1 LPRAT
6 KRGAFSSWSTN
17 EDGGRAEDHRD
28 DDRER
33 EQNYERIHG
42 NTGTRQRPGAASLRP
57 GLPRNAIADGANSAA
72 TLASAQSDHLGIAD
86 KEGATVSNRAR
97 ADSLAY
103 E

>member
-1 LPRAT
+1 MKMAAAKQSIAITTVSANRSP
-6 KRGAFSSWSTN
+6 N
-17 EDGGRAEDHRD
+17 ESMAHR
-28 DDRER
+28 
-33 EQNYERIHG
+33 HKK
-42 NTGTRQRPGAASLRP
+42 RPGAASLRP

-72 TLASAQSDHLGIAD
+72 MLASAQSDHFGIAD